1 MALAEVQGYVFA
13 ANTVIARSARR
24 MGLVADARRLE
35 ADAKRLARRF
45 EAAFWCPE
53 LGTYA
58 LALDGARQ
66 QCRVRTSN
74 AGQLLF
80 TGIVQ
85 PDRAALVGEGLL
97 APRFFSGW
105 GIRTV
110 DRSWP
115 AFDVRTRH

>member
-35 ADAKRLARRF
+35 ADAKRLAKRF

-58 LALDGARQ
+58 LALDGAKQ
-66 QCRVRTSN
+66 PGRVRTSN

-80 TGIVQ
+80 TGIVR
-85 PDRAALVGEGLL
+85 PERAAQCGDGLL
-97 APRFFSGW
+97 EPPCFSGW
-105 GIRTV
+105 G
-110 DRSWP
+110 
-115 AFDVRTRH
+115 VRT